1 MSELSGRHSPALER
15 ERAPG
20 QGRPIS
26 QKLEQQKRR
35 YQVPP
40 DFQAAL
46 FLLAPMIFLIAILA
60 FAGGP
65 R

>member
-1 MSELSGRHSPALER
+1 MSAPPDPKMRRGAVRSGTPEIAKSEH
-15 ERAPG
+15 
-20 QGRPIS
+20 
-26 QKLEQQKRR
+26 QKK
-35 YQVPP
+35 YQVPL

-60 FAGGP
+60 FAGGQ